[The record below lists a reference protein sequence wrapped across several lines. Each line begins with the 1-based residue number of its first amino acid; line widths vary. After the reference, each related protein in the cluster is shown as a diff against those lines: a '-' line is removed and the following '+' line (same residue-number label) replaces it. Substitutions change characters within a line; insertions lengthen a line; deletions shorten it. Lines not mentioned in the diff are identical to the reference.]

1 MAKPLLFVTGFFG
14 AGKTTLLRSLA
25 AGLRKRGYSADVIL
39 NDYADARL
47 DAATLECYAASIA
60 PIAASCACCGGLEE
74 LMSLCR
80 SASQASGDILLI
92 ELNGSADPLPIL
104 ETFTVSATEL
114 DLSPRLQVNL
124 VDGRH
129 WGQRDRWT
137 PIEKRQ
143 LETSGAWILS
153 HRESI
158 NDEREKAVTDGIRAA
173 APCAAE
179 TNLEG
184 LLDTLIQQIKG
195 EAPSSLP
202 GTSPPGGDTP
212 SSRGDLISDT
222 VHQLTHHFEGWTV
235 PLPGRVRQRS
245 VEKLLA
251 DLPDWV
257 VRIKVLVKLI
267 ENPGDKWLFQRSGTD
282 PVSEPVRV
290 TGAEHISN
298 SLICIGP
305 KPDSEIINELI
316 CKHFGGEAE
325 ALLKRSQ

>member
-25 AGLRKRGYSADVIL
+25 AGLRERGYSADVIL

-47 DAATLECYAASIA
+47 DAATLEGYAASIA

-74 LMSLCR
+74 LMNLCR
-80 SASQASGDILLI
+80 SASQASGDLLLI

-104 ETFTVSATEL
+104 ETFTVSASDL

-129 WGQRDRWT
+129 WGKRDRWN

-158 NDEREKAVTDGIRAA
+158 NDDTEKAVTDDVRAA
-173 APCAAE
+173 APYAAE

-184 LLDTLIQQIKG
+184 LLDTLIEQIKG
-195 EAPSSLP
+195 EEPSSLP
-202 GTSPPGGDTP
+202 VASLPGGDTDNSP
-212 SSRGDLISDT
+212 GDLISDT

-257 VRIKVLVKLI
+257 IRIKVLVKLI
-267 ENPGDKWLFQRSGTD
+267 EKPGDKWLFQRSGTD
-282 PVSEPVRV
+282 PVSEPIRIPE
-290 TGAEHISN
+290 AEHISN

-305 KPDSEIINELI
+305 KPDSEFINELV

-325 ALLKRSQ
+325 ALLKRAQ

>member
-14 AGKTTLLRSLA
+14 AGKTTLLR
-25 AGLRKRGYSADVIL
+25 SADVIL

-74 LMSLCR
+74 LMNLCR

-104 ETFTVSATEL
+104 ETFTVSAADL
-114 DLSPRLQVNL
+114 DLSPRLRVNL

-129 WGQRDRWT
+129 WGQRDRWN
-137 PIEKRQ
+137 PIETRQ

-158 NDEREKAVTDGIRAA
+158 DDDTEKVVTDDVRAA
-173 APCAAE
+173 APYATE

-184 LLDTLIQQIKG
+184 LIDILIQHIKG
-195 EAPSSLP
+195 EEPSSLP
-202 GTSPPGGDTP
+202 VASLPGGEAGD
-212 SSRGDLISDT
+212 SLGDLISDT

-257 VRIKVLVKLI
+257 VRIKILVKLI
-267 ENPGDKWLFQRSGTD
+267 ETPGDKWLFPCFRASPSSGSRAYFKFANLHRPETGQRTHQ
-282 PVSEPVRV
+282 R
-290 TGAEHISN
+290 TN
-298 SLICIGP
+298 LQ
-305 KPDSEIINELI
+305 
-316 CKHFGGEAE
+316 
-325 ALLKRSQ
+325 ALRR

>member
-1 MAKPLLFVTGFFG
+1 M
-14 AGKTTLLRSLA
+14 
-25 AGLRKRGYSADVIL
+25 
-39 NDYADARL
+39 N
-47 DAATLECYAASIA
+47 
-60 PIAASCACCGGLEE
+60 
-74 LMSLCR
+74 LCR

-104 ETFTVSATEL
+104 ETFTVSAADL

-129 WGQRDRWT
+129 WGQRDRWN
-137 PIEKRQ
+137 PIETRQ

-158 NDEREKAVTDGIRAA
+158 DDDTEKVVTDDVRAA
-173 APCAAE
+173 APYATE

-184 LLDTLIQQIKG
+184 LIDILIQHIKG
-195 EAPSSLP
+195 EEPSSLP
-202 GTSPPGGDTP
+202 VASLPGGEAGDF
-212 SSRGDLISDT
+212 SSDLISDT

-257 VRIKVLVKLI
+257 VRIKILVKLI
-267 ENPGDKWLFQRSGTD
+267 ETPGDKWLFQRSGTD

-290 TGAEHISN
+290 AGAELFQI
-298 SLICIGP
+298 
-305 KPDSEIINELI
+305 
-316 CKHFGGEAE
+316 
-325 ALLKRSQ
+325 R

>member
-25 AGLRKRGYSADVIL
+25 AELRKRGYSADVIL

-74 LMSLCR
+74 LMDLCR

-104 ETFTVSATEL
+104 ETFTVSATDL

-129 WGQRDRWT
+129 WGQRDRWN
-137 PIEKRQ
+137 PIETRQ

-158 NDEREKAVTDGIRAA
+158 DDDTEKVVTDGIRAA
-173 APCAAE
+173 APYAAE

-184 LLDTLIQQIKG
+184 LIDILIQHIKG
-195 EAPSSLP
+195 EEPSSLP
-202 GTSPPGGDTP
+202 VASVPEGEADNSL
-212 SSRGDLISDT
+212 GDLISDT

-235 PLPGRVRQRS
+235 PLPGRVRQQS

-257 VRIKVLVKLI
+257 VRIKILVKLI
-267 ENPGDKWLFQRSGTD
+267 ETPGDKWLFQRSGTD

-290 TGAEHISN
+290 AGAEHISN

-305 KPDSEIINELI
+305 KPDSELINELI

-325 ALLKRSQ
+325 ALLKRTK

>member
-74 LMSLCR
+74 FMSLCR

-195 EAPSSLP
+195 EAPHSLP